1 MISSS
6 FRDCQ
11 AWRAEGLTLS
21 TSSNEACKMYDA
33 ILTQYVKWR
42 NDDSLGGIE
51 GCISAVQAADPNFVM
66 GHVISTG
73 LELVATTSST
83 RLDER
88 LSSAVRR
95 TVELA
100 NSQDITSRERLHVKA
115 MELFSHGN
123 FPKACEAWEDILLDH
138 PTDMLALKFA
148 HDAYFYMGAQM
159 QMRDSVAR
167 VLPHW
172 KPHMPLSSYLNGL
185 YSFGL
190 LETRFYDQAEKVA
203 MEGLALTP
211 DDAWS
216 VHSVAHVCEMKAEL
230 DKGLKFMESREKD
243 WEVTDMLASHNY
255 WHWALFFIEKVKMIM
270 GFSANVLCS
279 TKVFRRCKASGAML
293 DIVDACSL
301 LYRLEMDGVC
311 VKERWQEL
319 LQVTRP
325 HTDDHVTLFNDLHFL
340 MVSLGAKETGTSRR
354 LLEGLQELAKDPGDN
369 QQHQLAGTIGI
380 PMCQAM
386 LEYNQGNY
394 GQTVELLY
402 PLRYHMV
409 DIGGSD
415 AQRDLFNQLLIHAAM
430 KSENKHHQKLGR
442 CLLAERDAVRPNSPL
457 THRLMQKALALQD

>member
-243 WEVTDMLASHNY
+243 WERQHEA
-255 WHWALFFIEKVKMIM
+255 ALQIYD
-270 GFSANVLCS
+270 
-279 TKVFRRCKASGAML
+279 TQVFRRCKASGAML

>member
-1 MISSS
+1 IVSLTSAPLCS
-6 FRDCQ
+6 RFLQ

-270 GFSANVLCS
+270 GFS
-279 TKVFRRCKASGAML
+279 VFRRCKASGAML